1 MHKND
6 INLGGSESRNKGLKE
21 AKGEYILFVDADDY
35 ISHDWIENL
44 IKSGVE
50 EDYRYSNR

>member
-1 MHKND
+1 
-6 INLGGSESRNKGLKE
+6 LGGSESRNKGLKE

-44 IKSGVE
+44 IKSAVE